1 MKKQTKLVNCG
12 SKVFVYDFKRKEK
25 IENLN
30 FEQDG
35 INGNITHLE
44 RLLLTNFIDDSLLTN
59 FCLSIPLNEYEYV
72 QNRLNSF
79 IKSLKKAT
87 GHKQIKYLAIA
98 EPSPHHNEDTVD
110 IHLITSIEIDDLMIH
125 SNEDMTEEEQEE
137 YFANIWGDE
146 LYIDVCFP
154 NELIKTF
161 TVAYKKSLMSNALR
175 AYPKSF
181 HSNLQQPSVLWNEDA
196 KAFIKH
202 HKLLERAL
210 HHSTEIYDDIGGFVT
225 INEYSMSNYV
235 SLSEEM
241 DMAFF

>member
-110 IHLITSIEIDDLMIH
+110 IHLITSIEIDDLI
-125 SNEDMTEEEQEE
+125 
-137 YFANIWGDE
+137 
-146 LYIDVCFP
+146 
-154 NELIKTF
+154 
-161 TVAYKKSLMSNALR
+161 
-175 AYPKSF
+175 
-181 HSNLQQPSVLWNEDA
+181 
-196 KAFIKH
+196 
-202 HKLLERAL
+202 
-210 HHSTEIYDDIGGFVT
+210 
-225 INEYSMSNYV
+225 
-235 SLSEEM
+235 
-241 DMAFF
+241 